1 MTTILHLNALQLN
14 VSHFERIYLHNKGV
28 NEMARWR
35 TSASV
40 IAYGPTIILKMEV
53 INNGS

>member
-14 VSHFERIYLHNKGV
+14 VSHFERKYLHNKGV
-28 NEMARWR
+28 NEVARWR

-40 IAYGPTIILKMEV
+40 IVYGPTIILKMEV
-53 INNGS
+53 INNDS